1 MDTTTNM
8 INEDVK
14 KKRGRKKKEPEEEAL
29 AVAVPESQVTADK
42 LPKKRGRKPKGGKL
56 IATPVTDNH

>member
-14 KKRGRKKKEPEEEAL
+14 KKRGRKKKEPEEESQ
-29 AVAVPESQVTADK
+29 AVAVPESPLTADK
-42 LPKKRGRKPKGGKL
+42 LQ
-56 IATPVTDNH
+56 